1 MMSRV
6 RTIFNQS
13 GSIMKWYYNGLSFT
27 LFRLYIAMSSQNS
40 TVLLNRLLSLKENS
54 PFILVLDSLIQ
65 SSYNILREFAYKC
78 SNNKIIY
85 ISFETLNKPSFASS
99 FIQCSGLPAAEVS
112 KKIKS
117 EILEVGETTS
127 SKCLVIVDSL
137 NYIANDELAHFISST
152 ILPNISLVGV
162 FHTNLPQPHSNVMNY
177 PSSLSLLSYIASS
190 IFEIEPFYQDKI
202 DEETLDNKISRLQF
216 PINCS
221 LNSTTYKLT
230 LTNRRKSGRSL
241 IYQFIVN
248 SITNTYDVFKE
259 AKEEAI
265 DPEDESM
272 LKDLTTFNLTTSSKQ
287 KLARE
292 QVELPF
298 MEAQEA
304 MGSSGGA
311 IVYEFEKDD
320 DYDEDDPYEDPF

>member
-112 KKIKS
+112 KKSNQKFWK
-117 EILEVGETTS
+117 LE
-127 SKCLVIVDSL
+127 KQHQ
-137 NYIANDELAHFISST
+137 ANA
-152 ILPNISLVGV
+152 
-162 FHTNLPQPHSNVMNY
+162 
-177 PSSLSLLSYIASS
+177 
-190 IFEIEPFYQDKI
+190 
-202 DEETLDNKISRLQF
+202 
-216 PINCS
+216 
-221 LNSTTYKLT
+221 
-230 LTNRRKSGRSL
+230 
-241 IYQFIVN
+241 
-248 SITNTYDVFKE
+248 
-259 AKEEAI
+259 
-265 DPEDESM
+265 
-272 LKDLTTFNLTTSSKQ
+272 
-287 KLARE
+287 
-292 QVELPF
+292 
-298 MEAQEA
+298 
-304 MGSSGGA
+304 
-311 IVYEFEKDD
+311 
-320 DYDEDDPYEDPF
+320 